1 MVAMWLYVQ
10 RTGELWHDGL
20 LVARGYA
27 GWDDGDGLVEPGEG
41 KNDPGAQAQRNV
53 GPLPVGRYTIGP
65 PMQHPTAGAY
75 TMRLEP
81 HPENQ
86 MHGRAGFLIHGDRAD
101 VPGAASHG
109 CIVLSRAVRTVIAE
123 SLDYELQV
131 VAENPLTP
139 KETPA

>member
-1 MVAMWLYVQ
+1 MWTYAQ

-27 GWDDGDGLVEPGEG
+27 GFDDGDGLVEAGEG
-41 KNDPGAQAQRNV
+41 KNDPSAQDQVGV
-53 GPLPVGRYTIGP
+53 GPLPVGRYTIGH

-81 HPENQ
+81 HAGND

-101 VPGAASHG
+101 LPGAASHG
-109 CIVLSRAVRTVIAE
+109 CIVLSRAVRTIIAE
-123 SLDYELQV
+123 SLDYELEV
-131 VAENPLTP
+131 VPDLPPRSQENV
-139 KETPA
+139 A